1 MSQQDQL
8 LVKTREQEA
17 EIARY
22 KETLGKMEKQWKA
35 AVDAVNENKLQ
46 KQIDDLNAQLQ
57 AANKQVIVLR
67 KENQTLRLK
76 AHITED
82 EPQLE
87 PRGGQEQISEVN
99 NTHGMAMERIKELE
113 KNLKLKETELQEK
126 TIDFKARISQLELEN
141 ITKEKNLDSANQ
153 KVKEMMDENKQ
164 LRKMANADEAT
175 KLRVELK
182 AAKERIPI
190 LEADLKKVTDQ
201 SKQELTRHL
210 DRNKL
215 LQDELDRSLN
225 EDRQLKEKSGQ
236 LQLLNA

>member
-1 MSQQDQL
+1 
-8 LVKTREQEA
+8 
-17 EIARY
+17 
-22 KETLGKMEKQWKA
+22 
-35 AVDAVNENKLQ
+35 
-46 KQIDDLNAQLQ
+46 
-57 AANKQVIVLR
+57 
-67 KENQTLRLK
+67 
-76 AHITED
+76 
-82 EPQLE
+82 
-87 PRGGQEQISEVN
+87 
-99 NTHGMAMERIKELE
+99 
-113 KNLKLKETELQEK
+113 
-126 TIDFKARISQLELEN
+126 
-141 ITKEKNLDSANQ
+141 
-153 KVKEMMDENKQ
+153 MDENKQ

>member
-141 ITKEKNLDSANQ
+141 ITKEKNLDSAN
-153 KVKEMMDENKQ
+153 
-164 LRKMANADEAT
+164 
-175 KLRVELK
+175 
-182 AAKERIPI
+182 
-190 LEADLKKVTDQ
+190 
-201 SKQELTRHL
+201 
-210 DRNKL
+210 
-215 LQDELDRSLN
+215 
-225 EDRQLKEKSGQ
+225 
-236 LQLLNA
+236 